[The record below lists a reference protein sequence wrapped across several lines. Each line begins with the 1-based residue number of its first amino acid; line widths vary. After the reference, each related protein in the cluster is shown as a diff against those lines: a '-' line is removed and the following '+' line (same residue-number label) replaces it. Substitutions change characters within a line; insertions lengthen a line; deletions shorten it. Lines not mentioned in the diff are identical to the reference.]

1 MFENGFMPGDKKIDM
16 ENENTIV
23 EELFYKLKDYS
34 QTTLELYKLKAISK
48 VSGVISGA
56 ITSILLLVLLF
67 LVMICVT
74 VGFSLLIGEWLGHAY
89 WGFFIMTAIY
99 IITGLILFAG
109 RKKYMK
115 APISNKLI
123 KELID

>member
-1 MFENGFMPGDKKIDM
+1 MPGDKKINM
-16 ENENTIV
+16 ENETTIV

-34 QTTLELYKLKAISK
+34 QTTLELYKLKGISK
-48 VSGVISGA
+48 VSGIISRA
-56 ITSILLLVLLF
+56 ITSLLLLVLLF
-67 LVMICVT
+67 LVMICLT
-74 VGFSLLIGEWLGHAY
+74 VGLSLLIGEWLGHAY

-109 RKKYMK
+109 RNKYMK
-115 APISNKLI
+115 EPISNKLI

>member
-1 MFENGFMPGDKKIDM
+1 MPGDKKIDM
-16 ENENTIV
+16 ENETTIV
-23 EELFYKLKDYS
+23 EELFYKLKDYG
-34 QTTLELYKLKAISK
+34 QTTLDLYKLKAISK
-48 VSGVISGA
+48 VSGIVSRA

-74 VGFSLLIGEWLGHAY
+74 IGLSLLIGEWLGHAY
-89 WGFFIMTAIY
+89 WGFFIMTAVY

-109 RKKYMK
+109 RNKYMK